1 MITNA
6 KESHLRKAKG
16 ERLQK
21 EVVEL
26 ILHYFPEYSD
36 NIESA
41 PMSAHGEDIRFDE
54 VLRKVFPV
62 SIEAKYKD
70 KGLSNVY
77 SAYEQAQRQTESIA
91 STIDI
96 KAVAVI
102 KQKNSIPL
110 IVMSADDWIQSF
122 KPTIQNAANTNDEDI

>member
-1 MITNA
+1 
-6 KESHLRKAKG
+6 
-16 ERLQK
+16 
-21 EVVEL
+21 
-26 ILHYFPEYSD
+26 
-36 NIESA
+36 
-41 PMSAHGEDIRFDE
+41 MSAHGEDIRFDE

-122 KPTIQNAANTNDEDI
+122 KPNIQNAANTNDEDI